1 MTPMTTDTTIK
12 NLILRAESLAKRNW
26 IHAVNLLEDA
36 LTENPDN
43 HLLCLALG
51 DVYVR
56 AGQFRK
62 AIVHFQEALA
72 AKPSDTHL
80 ALHIGNCYLALNE
93 YNLALTYYD
102 KVQDLPLD
110 LMYNKAIAL
119 AYQGQLHDSIQLLHQ
134 FLRSVDNS
142 LPVYYLLIEMY
153 IRIQDLDSASHYIG
167 IVETKWGSSKHNL
180 LLKAIV
186 YAKREVWLVAFH
198 AFSEYD
204 VGDSMDNTDHLYT
217 YAICADKIGQ
227 SHKAVKLLQRG
238 IAINPYS
245 TVMYEDLVRVLL
257 QIGEYEEAY
266 RTLKKAKSCLLRLT
280 PLLYLMKEKLASHDN
295 RFGFTL

>member
-1 MTPMTTDTTIK
+1 MTTDTNIK

-43 HLLCLALG
+43 YLLCLALG

-56 AGQFRK
+56 AGQYRH
-62 AIVHFQEALA
+62 AIVHFREALA

-80 ALHIGNCYLALNE
+80 ALLIGNCYLALNE
-93 YNLALTYYD
+93 YHLALTYYD
-102 KVQDLPLD
+102 RVQDLPLD
-110 LMYNKAIAL
+110 LMYNKAVAL
-119 AYQGQLHDSIQLLHQ
+119 AYQGQLQDSIQLLLQ

-153 IRIQDLDSASHYIG
+153 IRVQDLDAASHYIG
-167 IVETKWGSSKHNL
+167 IVEKKWGSSSHNL

-198 AFSEYD
+198 AFGEYD
-204 VGDSMDNTDHLYT
+204 VGDGMDNTDHLYT

-227 SHKAVKLLQRG
+227 SRKAVELLHRG

-266 RTLKKAKSCLLRLT
+266 RTLKKAKSRLLRLT
-280 PLLYLMKEKLASHDN
+280 PLLYLMKEKLARHDS
-295 RFGFTL
+295 RFGVTL